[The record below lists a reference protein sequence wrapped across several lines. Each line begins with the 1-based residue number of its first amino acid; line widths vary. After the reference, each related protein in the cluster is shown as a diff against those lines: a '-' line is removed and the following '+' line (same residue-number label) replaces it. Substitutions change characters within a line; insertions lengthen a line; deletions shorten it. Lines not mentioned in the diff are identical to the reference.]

1 VKLRYAKRIDFTG
14 DIEGYDN
21 FDQFGPAVVEL
32 LRSESRSD
40 VAIIVDRGY
49 GFSSDHIQPHLIVD
63 HINLSGDNPLVGP
76 NNPIGQRFPVVNNIY
91 ISAADTMDQEETWA
105 MGNPLGKLR
114 NGIAAGVKQGLTLSE
129 EDLKTIYKLGAGLYC
144 YNLVPAMIVAAHA
157 GLKVLGLVV
166 PEGQQL
172 NKDAKIAIYR

>member
-1 VKLRYAKRIDFTG
+1 MKLRYAKRIDFTG